1 MADKQFEHKISE
13 QLSDFRLKP
22 STEVWQHVETQ
33 LQEDRRR
40 RRWFFIL
47 PAAAL
52 LVGALLYAVW
62 PDGAATE
69 KENKTTVA
77 TNTTAIE
84 KNEPL
89 QPLTDKASSN
99 DQREANS
106 SVNEKPVE
114 NKVASS
120 SKEISPAPVVANN
133 HVVKQQQVQRNKQ
146 TIPVVEKKSK
156 QSDDAKQPQ
165 QTIVSVQTEPPV
177 SSETVTDKIAGV
189 EDKKDSLG
197 ATVNTRTTAVT
208 DTSKANVTIV
218 VADSAVTVTQ
228 PVVTV
233 KKKWQ
238 LGLHANVGV
247 SDIRKKLFPGSGFKS
262 AADMMYSPIFN
273 NGGGQGGAT
282 RIVRYDYAIDPS
294 VQFGVGIVARK
305 PFKKKHAFV
314 TGLQYQYNSYKV
326 TQREQVDSFI
336 QVTNLFNRVS
346 TKERS
351 AMFTMHAVN
360 VPLEIEL
367 TIAAIKKNK
376 LLFNAGIHNWFII
389 ASAETD
395 TLSSFPYSSA
405 RNAQTSG
412 MPTMS
417 SPIIKPYSYQPQ
429 LSIAPSFEWKG
440 KRTSSQLGIYL
451 NYALRPAYH
460 ASEKDY
466 WWQTGIRYRIFF
478 NRLN

>member
-1 MADKQFEHKISE
+1 MADKQFEHKVSE

-22 STEVWQHVETQ
+22 SAEVWQHVETQ

-69 KENKTTVA
+69 KEHVTTVA
-77 TNTTAIE
+77 KSTADE
-84 KNEPL
+84 SNKPL
-89 QPLTDKASSN
+89 PPLTDKTSSN
-99 DQREANS
+99 DQTETNS
-106 SVNEKPVE
+106 SVNEQPTE
-114 NKVASS
+114 NKIASS
-120 SKEISPAPVVANN
+120 SNEIPPAPVVTND
-133 HVVKQQQVQRNKQ
+133 HVLKQQVQRNKQ
-146 TIPVVEKKSK
+146 ILPAVKKKSK
-156 QSDDAKQPQ
+156 QIVDGKHAQE
-165 QTIVSVQTEPPV
+165 TIVSVQTEPPAAN
-177 SSETVTDKIAGV
+177 ETVTDKIAV
-189 EDKKDSLG
+189 VDDKKDSSN
-197 ATVNTRTTAVT
+197 AVVNNSAHIIT
-208 DTSKANVTIV
+208 DT
-218 VADSAVTVTQ
+218 VATETSVDVDSAVAATQ
-228 PVVTV
+228 PVVAV

-238 LGLHANVGV
+238 LGVHANIGV

-405 RNAQTSG
+405 RNAQTG
-412 MPTMS
+412 GLPAMS
-417 SPIIKPYSYQPQ
+417 SPIIKPYIYQPQ
-429 LSIAPSFEWKG
+429 LSIAPAFEWSG
-440 KRTSSQLGIYL
+440 KRTSSQIGIYL

-460 ASEKDY
+460 AREKDY
-466 WWQTGIRYRIFF
+466 WWQTGIRYRLFF
-478 NRLN
+478 NR

>member
-1 MADKQFEHKISE
+1 MADKQFEHKVSE

-22 STEVWQHVETQ
+22 SAEVWQQVNTQ

-62 PDGAATE
+62 PDGTVTE
-69 KENKTTVA
+69 KEHVTTVA
-77 TNTTAIE
+77 KNTADE
-84 KNEPL
+84 NNKPL
-89 QPLTDKASSN
+89 PPLTDKTSSSTEANNSVEKQPVEKTIPSSSN
-99 DQREANS
+99 
-106 SVNEKPVE
+106 K
-114 NKVASS
+114 
-120 SKEISPAPVVANN
+120 ISPAPVVA
-133 HVVKQQQVQRNKQ
+133 HPQTAEQQVQRNNK
-146 TIPVVEKKSK
+146 TVTTGKKETKVAVVTK
-156 QSDDAKQPQ
+156 QSNEETA
-165 QTIVSVQTEPPV
+165 TVQVEPPV
-177 SSETVTDKIAGV
+177 LTETNTEKNTAADQ
-189 EDKKDSLG
+189 KKD
-197 ATVNTRTTAVT
+197 TVNVVVDEPSTATT
-208 DTSKANVTIV
+208 DTAKANETGTPVDSVVT
-218 VADSAVTVTQ
+218 ATQ
-228 PVVTV
+228 PVISV

-238 LGLHANVGV
+238 VGLHANIGV

-294 VQFGVGIVARK
+294 VQFGVGMVARK

-326 TQREQVDSFI
+326 TQREQIDSFI
-336 QVTNLFNRVS
+336 QLTNLFNRVS

-351 AMFTMHAVN
+351 AMFTMHALN

-376 LLFNAGIHNWFII
+376 LMFNAGIHNWFTI

-405 RNAQTSG
+405 RNAQTG
-412 MPTMS
+412 GLPAMS
-417 SPIIKPYSYQPQ
+417 SSMIKPYSYQPQ
-429 LSIAPSFEWKG
+429 LSIAPAFEWSG
-440 KRTSSQLGIYL
+440 KRTSSQIGIYL

-460 ASEKDY
+460 ANEKDY
-466 WWQTGIRYRIFF
+466 WWQTGIRYRLFF
-478 NRLN
+478 NR